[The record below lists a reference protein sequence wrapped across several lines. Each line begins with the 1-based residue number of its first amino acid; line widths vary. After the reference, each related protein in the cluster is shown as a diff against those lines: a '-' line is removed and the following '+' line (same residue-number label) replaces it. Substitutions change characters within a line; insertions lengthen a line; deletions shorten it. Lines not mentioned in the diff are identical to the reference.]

1 MMDGPVTVIDELLS
15 TTRSVRRRLDLDRA
29 VPDDVVL
36 ECIDLAEQAP
46 TGGNQSSRRWLV
58 VTDPEIKA
66 ELGAIYRRA
75 TGDRM
80 IEQAARLRGTG
91 HHNERTVAS
100 AAHLAENLER
110 VPTLVIVAIHGEH
123 DGSGRPGLF
132 DSVIQAAWSFCLALR
147 GRGLGTTWTTGWLSE
162 RDAVAEL
169 LGIPDGVTQ
178 IVMLPVAYTLG
189 NDFRPAARRPA
200 AELTWFDGWGFTNE
214 IAADGDDRLAK
225 GPGVTVEIDIDA
237 KADMVWPVITDID
250 LPAEFSSEFD
260 GAEWLD
266 EPGPGARFRGRN
278 SLSGRVWETTSYVVA
293 WEPNVRFGWN
303 VRDADDPGARWMFE
317 LEPIA
322 GATRLRFSV
331 KLGPGPSRLRE
342 IVESRPEDE
351 AAILRGR
358 RVHHRDNMTLT
369 VRGIRERV
377 EGRDD

>member
-1 MMDGPVTVIDELLS
+1 MSFPITEIDELLS
-15 TTRSVRRRLDLDRA
+15 TTRTVRRRLDLDRA

-75 TGDRM
+75 AGDWM
-80 IEQAARLRGTG
+80 IEQAASLRGTG
-91 HHNERTVAS
+91 HRNGRTMAS
-100 AAHLAENLER
+100 AAHLAANVER

-132 DSVIQAAWSFCLALR
+132 DSVIQSAWSFCLALR
-147 GRGLGTTWTTGWLSE
+147 ARGLGTAWTTAWLTE
-162 RDAVAEL
+162 KDAVAEL
-169 LGIPDGVTQ
+169 LGIPEGVTQ

-189 NDFRPAARRPA
+189 TDFRPAARRPA
-200 AELTWFDGWGFTNE
+200 NERTWFDGWGFTNE
-214 IAADGDDRLAK
+214 VAADGDDRLVK
-225 GPGVTVEIDIDA
+225 GPGVTVEVDIDA
-237 KADMVWPVITDID
+237 KPAVVWPVVTDID

-266 EPGPGARFRGRN
+266 EPGLGARFRGRN
-278 SLSGRVWETTSYVVA
+278 ALPGGEWETTSYVVI
-293 WEPNVRFGWN
+293 WEPCGRFGWN
-303 VRDADDPGARWMFE
+303 VRDPDDPGARWMFE
-317 LEPIA
+317 LEPIG

-331 KLGPGPSRLRE
+331 RLGPGPSGLRD
-342 IVESRPEDE
+342 IIESRPDDE

-358 RVHHRDNMTLT
+358 RLHHRGNMTLT
-369 VRGIRERV
+369 VQGIRDRV
-377 EGRDD
+377 EGRRC